1 VPPQVVHALL
11 QLAEFV
17 PQDHF
22 PLLALEKIQHVMFVL
37 QIAPHHPANAH
48 PAHSLILKKAPVLFA
63 TMRARF

>member
-1 VPPQVVHALL
+1 MPPQVVHALL

-48 PAHSLILKKAPVLFA
+48 PVHSMIRKKARVLSA
-63 TMRARF
+63 TMLARS